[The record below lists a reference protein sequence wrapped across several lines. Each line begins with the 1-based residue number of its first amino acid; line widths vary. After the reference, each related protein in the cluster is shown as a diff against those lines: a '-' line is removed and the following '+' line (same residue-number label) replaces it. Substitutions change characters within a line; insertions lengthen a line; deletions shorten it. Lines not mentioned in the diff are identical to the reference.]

1 MNGTSARFTLLL
13 GAVALGSLS
22 GCIVEQVNRGSG
34 RYLLPETTGDPDFES
49 NDLGARFQWNSL
61 GFVDYDDFSIPL
73 VSPDG
78 DLIAVRA
85 GAPPKWPAILAT
97 PEAAPTSTAWFRIY
111 EIDDEKGVRVR
122 HEQQRR
128 WLLGR
133 ATDDRGFLVEEPL
146 PNGGRRIGRV
156 DWETGDVSWLIDE
169 GFVDAFATIA
179 ADGTLAWSR
188 RTLEQPAFDLMVR
201 RGDGIGTWKVPAK
214 WERSWIDPVLS
225 PDGRTLFALR
235 RGDGTV
241 ELGWSRLTDE
251 SRFKD
256 GISTHGISIRTT
268 PRRVHAM
275 LAPQVG
281 AASPPGPSARILFLH
296 PDLGRLVEWSPRND
310 LARPFPEGVINAA
323 MVDEDRGLATT
334 SESLLLTRLADGTG
348 RPPSSLR
355 LTDEP
360 AIPRQRG
367 GSDGDLLLFR
377 PADGRYEILNARLPE
392 TSGVRNLELP

>member
-1 MNGTSARFTLLL
+1 MNGISARLTLLL

-22 GCIVEQVNRGSG
+22 GCIVERINRGSG
-34 RYLLPETTGDPDFES
+34 RYLLPETTGDPDLES
-49 NDLGARFQWNSL
+49 NDVGARFQWNSL

-78 DLIAVRA
+78 NLIAVRA

-97 PEAAPTSTAWFRIY
+97 AKAAPTPPAWFRIY
-111 EIDDEKGVRVR
+111 EIDEKKGVRVR

-156 DWETGDVSWLIDE
+156 DWETGKVSWLIDE

-179 ADGTLAWSR
+179 LDGTLAWSR
-188 RTLEQPAFDLMVR
+188 RPIEQPAFDLMVR
-201 RGDGIGTWKVPAK
+201 RGDGVGTWKLPAK

-281 AASPPGPSARILFLH
+281 AASPPGRYARILFLH
-296 PDLGRLVEWSPRND
+296 PDLGRLVEWSPRNG
-310 LARPFPEGVINAA
+310 LARPFPEGVINATL
-323 MVDEDRGLATT
+323 VDEDRGIATT
-334 SESLLLTRLADGTG
+334 SESLFLTQLADGTSKL
-348 RPPSSLR
+348 PSRLR

-360 AIPRQRG
+360 AIPRRRG
-367 GSDGDLLLFR
+367 GPNGGLLLFR
-377 PADGRYEILNARLPE
+377 PSDGRYEVIVARLPGTQGTAAVE
-392 TSGVRNLELP
+392 VP